1 MPFYDY
7 ACKKCDHVFE
17 VMHGFNDK
25 PHPVCPKCQHPETA
39 KQISACGIIIHST
52 RAKRFVL
59 DSVKQ
64 ESDKRAELKAMG
76 IEKIN
81 PMPGVTLDQVYD
93 EIGKNKG
100 LVKERMAA
108 QKEVDTARTKAKQK
122 EWFAKAAKR
131 TPERAKIRKEMQA
144 KEAAEK
150 RAIKF

>member
-1 MPFYDY
+1 
-7 ACKKCDHVFE
+7 
-17 VMHGFNDK
+17 
-25 PHPVCPKCQHPETA
+25 
-39 KQISACGIIIHST
+39 
-52 RAKRFVL
+52 VL

-108 QKEVDTARTKAKQK
+108 QKEIDTARTKAKQR
-122 EWFAKAAKR
+122 EWFRKAAKR